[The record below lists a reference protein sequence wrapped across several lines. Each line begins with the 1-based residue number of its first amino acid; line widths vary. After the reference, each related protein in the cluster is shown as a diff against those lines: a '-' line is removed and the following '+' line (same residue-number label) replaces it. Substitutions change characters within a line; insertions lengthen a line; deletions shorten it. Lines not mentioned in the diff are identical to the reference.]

1 MSSFVIFVFDHL
13 TPGVQLCLTM
23 SELLVETRRQM
34 VNMYFSSRVSFTSF
48 TFGPVKLNDWIWI
61 FIGYTLL
68 EKNQEIIVE
77 GNRLL

>member
-48 TFGPVKLNDWIWI
+48 TFGPVKLND
-61 FIGYTLL
+61 
-68 EKNQEIIVE
+68 
-77 GNRLL
+77 